1 MSDFNGSIHWPAAA
15 IGAHTLINKT
25 VLEAQ
30 IWCMKPMIAIGL
42 LVLIPRA

>member
-1 MSDFNGSIHWPAAA
+1 MSGFNGSIHWPAAA
-15 IGAHTLINKT
+15 IETHTFINKT
-25 VLEAQ
+25 VLLAQ